1 MRDRIQQTRDRLKDW
16 QRSRAAKRKAG
27 SRRAT
32 YILASTLLGLIVTMV
47 LLFSYIA
54 PEPKGAQL
62 SLDALRARAAAN
74 QVARVT
80 LLDEDA
86 RIQGVSAS
94 GQPFWVSYPK
104 SDAATADLIDDL
116 VRNGARV
123 EIDSQGGKGAARLLV
138 TTTFPLLILANLFA
152 IVIVGGRGSSS
163 GIGEVITFGSL
174 GQKKLRRGQAQAVSF
189 EDVGAV
195 DEAVVELREVVDYLT
210 NPARYEALG
219 ASPPKGVLLFGPP
232 GCGKTLLAKAV
243 AGEAGVPFVSVAGAE
258 FVESL
263 VGVGAARVR
272 DLFARVR
279 AVAPAIVFIDELDA
293 AGRRR
298 GGAEGGSEE
307 RDQTL
312 NQMLVEMDGF
322 DVSAGI
328 VVMAATN
335 RPDILDPALL
345 RPGRFDRHITV
356 GLPDPEG
363 RREILELHARSKPV
377 DPSVDFESLAR
388 RTPGFSGADLAN
400 VVNEATLLAIREE
413 RAVVKPNDLEEAVRR
428 VVGGPQR
435 RGQVLSDEE
444 RSRLATYEAAR
455 VVVAAAYDRKSELHR
470 VSILDQGRAMRPQA
484 GGADADAALMSGDG
498 LRARLVVALAG
509 AVAEE
514 RAFGEHSTHAET
526 DLEHA
531 TSMARDLAGR
541 FGMSPRLGKAR
552 LLAPGAD
559 IYLSGG
565 ASLGQVSDERHREL
579 DAEVRRLVD
588 EASAEAARI
597 LAANRAVLDDLVER
611 LEIDEHLE
619 GAALDSFLTDVKPA
633 GRQKAESNGKP
644 NGKANGKL
652 GGTKPTKG
660 SSRAATTR

>member
-1 MRDRIQQTRDRLKDW
+1 MSSRRNQFSDW
-16 QRSRAAKRKAG
+16 KRSRAARRKAG

-32 YILASTLLGLIVTMV
+32 YLLTASLALLVLAMV
-47 LLFSYIA
+47 VLFSYIA
-54 PEPKGAQL
+54 PDSRGAEV
-62 SLDALRARAAAN
+62 SLDGLRARAAAN
-74 QVARVT
+74 QVQSVV

-86 RIQGVSAS
+86 RIQGVSTS
-94 GQPFWVSYPK
+94 NRPFWVGYPK
-104 SDAATADLIDDL
+104 SDAATADLLDDL

-123 EIDSQGGKGAARLLV
+123 EIDGQGGKSLARLLV
-138 TTTFPLLILANLFA
+138 TTTFPLLVLANLFA

-174 GQKKLRRGQAQAVSF
+174 GQKKLRRGQAHPVSF
-189 EDVGAV
+189 KDVGAV
-195 DEAVVELREVVDYLT
+195 DEAVVELKEVVDYLT
-210 NPARYEALG
+210 NPERYQALG
-219 ASPPKGVLLFGPP
+219 AAPPKGVLLFGPP

-356 GLPDPEG
+356 PLPDPEG
-363 RREILELHARSKPV
+363 RREILKLHSRSKPV
-377 DPSVDFESLAR
+377 DKSLDFESLAR

-400 VVNEATLLAIREE
+400 VVNEATLLAIREG
-413 RAVVKPNDLEEAVRR
+413 RTHVDPDDFEEAVRR

-435 RGQVLSDEE
+435 RGQVLLEEE

-455 VVVAAAYDRKSELHR
+455 VVVAAAYDRKADLHR
-470 VSILDQGRAMRPQA
+470 VSILDQGRALRPQSS
-484 GGADADAALMSGDG
+484 GADGDAALVSAEG
-498 LRARLVVALAG
+498 LRQRLVIAVSG
-509 AVAEE
+509 AIAEE
-514 RAFGEHSTHAET
+514 QVFGEHSTHAET

-531 TSMARDLAGR
+531 TALARDLAGK
-541 FGMSPRLGKAR
+541 FGMSPKLGKAR
-552 LLAPGAD
+552 LMAPGAD
-559 IYLSGG
+559 LYLSGG
-565 ASLGQVSDERHREL
+565 SNVGSISEERHREL
-579 DAEVRRLVD
+579 DAEVRRMVD
-588 EASAEAARI
+588 EASTEAARV
-597 LAANRAVLDDLVER
+597 LDANRSVLSALIER
-611 LEIDEHLE
+611 LEVDEHLE
-619 GAALDSFLTDVKPA
+619 GAGLEAALKGVKA
-633 GRQKAESNGKP
+633 SSSGRSRLNGRSGVNGK
-644 NGKANGKL
+644 K
-652 GGTKPTKG
+652 
-660 SSRAATTR
+660 SSATQRRSTRTPSQ